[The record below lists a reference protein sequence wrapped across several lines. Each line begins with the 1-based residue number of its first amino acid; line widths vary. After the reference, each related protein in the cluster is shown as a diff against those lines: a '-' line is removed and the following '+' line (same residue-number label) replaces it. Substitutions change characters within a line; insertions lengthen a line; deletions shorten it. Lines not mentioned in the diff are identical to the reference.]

1 METNMSESRHNVDFT
16 EVITA
21 LLDSSAPFSPKLLH
35 RFSDMDPFET
45 KQVELI
51 WLQVDELRRVN
62 VLTDL
67 EDLIDAD
74 TLVNFD
80 AIAKLALKDTNP
92 QARVA
97 AIRLL
102 WESEDLRLA
111 AKFSNMMFN
120 DPDTTVRAAAAL
132 ALGTFVYEG
141 ELEEIPEDVKVEVED
156 NLLQVLRG
164 PDDREVRRRA
174 LESLGF
180 SSREEITPLI
190 EQAFQE
196 RHPDW
201 VASAL
206 FAMGRSLDSRKWA
219 DAILSKLDVHNEQ
232 IRLEAVRAAGVLEL
246 KKARRPLLELVADPD
261 LDQPDLRSAA
271 IWSLSQIGGK
281 GVEAMFN
288 SLLEHSED
296 DEEIE
301 LLETALE
308 NLEFTDNFPALE
320 LLDYQIEEGEDATTI
335 IELEDE
341 DDVDGYL
348 GADEDEDEDDEL
360 G

>member
-1 METNMSESRHNVDFT
+1 
-16 EVITA
+16 
-21 LLDSSAPFSPKLLH
+21 
-35 RFSDMDPFET
+35 
-45 KQVELI
+45 
-51 WLQVDELRRVN
+51 
-62 VLTDL
+62 
-67 EDLIDAD
+67 
-74 TLVNFD
+74 
-80 AIAKLALKDTNP
+80 
-92 QARVA
+92 
-97 AIRLL
+97 
-102 WESEDLRLA
+102 
-111 AKFSNMMFN
+111 
-120 DPDTTVRAAAAL
+120 
-132 ALGTFVYEG
+132 
-141 ELEEIPEDVKVEVED
+141 
-156 NLLQVLRG
+156 
-164 PDDREVRRRA
+164 VRRRA